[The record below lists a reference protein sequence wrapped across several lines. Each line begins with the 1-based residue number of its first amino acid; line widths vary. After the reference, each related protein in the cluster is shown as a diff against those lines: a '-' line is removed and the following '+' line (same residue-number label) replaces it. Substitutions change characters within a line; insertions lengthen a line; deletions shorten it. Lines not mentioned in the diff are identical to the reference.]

1 MNGSC
6 TCTSRYIQN
15 DISFFLNKVQIVKA
29 KMNLNF
35 YQISTLNIKDEY
47 IINNQQLQHATY
59 SYESMNQ
66 KMLMNNIS
74 TSNGLRIKFKN
85 VIKTLNFNVSGTKG
99 NVAPMLGSK
108 TILSLFLSMPRQPQD
123 ILSQEVLRNPSS
135 GINS

>member
-99 NVAPMLGSK
+99 NVAPK
-108 TILSLFLSMPRQPQD
+108 
-123 ILSQEVLRNPSS
+123 
-135 GINS
+135 

>member
-47 IINNQQLQHATY
+47 IINNQ
-59 SYESMNQ
+59 
-66 KMLMNNIS
+66 
-74 TSNGLRIKFKN
+74 
-85 VIKTLNFNVSGTKG
+85 
-99 NVAPMLGSK
+99 
-108 TILSLFLSMPRQPQD
+108 
-123 ILSQEVLRNPSS
+123 
-135 GINS
+135 